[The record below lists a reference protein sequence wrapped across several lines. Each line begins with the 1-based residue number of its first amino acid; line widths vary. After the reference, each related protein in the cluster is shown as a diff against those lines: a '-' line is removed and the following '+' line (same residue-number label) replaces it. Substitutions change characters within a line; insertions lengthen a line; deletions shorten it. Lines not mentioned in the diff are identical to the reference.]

1 MSNGPSFRA
10 NQVWR
15 QTTWTGFFVR
25 QLQAIGDHF
34 SPFFATLM
42 QTDADRSL
50 PQFLFLTMLRVL
62 VIAGW
67 IAAAYAVAQVISML
81 IGGGREII
89 IEDEIIIEHDDDDDD
104 GGNDSK
110 NNKSNSKLRRRSA
123 RSKKEAEN

>member
-10 NQVWR
+10 TQIWR

-42 QTDADRSL
+42 QTDADRS
-50 PQFLFLTMLRVL
+50 PAQFLFLTMLRVL

-67 IAAAYAVAQVISML
+67 IAAAYAVAHVISML

-89 IEDEIIIEHDDDDDD
+89 IEDEIIIEHDDDDDG
-104 GGNDSK
+104 GGNNS
-110 NNKSNSKLRRRSA
+110 NNKTNSKLRRRSA
-123 RSKKEAEN
+123 RSKKEVEN